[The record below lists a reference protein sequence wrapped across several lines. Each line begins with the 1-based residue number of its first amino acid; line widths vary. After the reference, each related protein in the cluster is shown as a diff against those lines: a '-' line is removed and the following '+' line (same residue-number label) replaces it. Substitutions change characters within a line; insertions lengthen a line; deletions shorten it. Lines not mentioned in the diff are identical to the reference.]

1 MKCVYCSAKKTTI
14 PNSRSTKLQT
24 QTWRRHYCT
33 QCKRTFT
40 TFEKPDM
47 KHLAIDTDGA
57 LNPYS
62 RGKLYLSI
70 ARSFQTKQPDYKLL
84 DTIVDTIEI
93 KLLKLSTPTLT
104 NHIVAEIT
112 LTTLKPLNKRAY
124 LHYLADHTN

>member
-1 MKCVYCSAKKTTI
+1 
-14 PNSRSTKLQT
+14 
-24 QTWRRHYCT
+24 
-33 QCKRTFT
+33 
-40 TFEKPDM
+40 M